1 MSEITHVPSDLLA
14 SPTFQLERLRRRT
27 RDFVETALAKQGFN
41 LRQYWA
47 LTCLVDG
54 DASSQATLG
63 DILHI
68 DRSDMVRLVD
78 SLEEHALAERMRD
91 PNDRRRQ
98 IISVTKKG
106 RRAHAGLADLV
117 QQAEEDALNA
127 STPKQ
132 LRQLVKL
139 AEVIMDSA
147 KNLESADSTV

>member
-54 DASSQATLG
+54 DASSQAALG

-78 SLEEHALAERMRD
+78 SLEEHALAERMREA
-91 PNDRRRQ
+91 
-98 IISVTKKG
+98 I
-106 RRAHAGLADLV
+106 AGLRIEAEGGIIEPTASFGCATLDEGGGSIDALIKRADERLYAAKRAGRNQV
-117 QQAEEDALNA
+117 YRPQAEAA
-127 STPKQ
+127 
-132 LRQLVKL
+132 
-139 AEVIMDSA
+139 
-147 KNLESADSTV
+147 